1 MARATDDSGLY
12 PNYRRARGNGGAV
25 PYSGSN
31 PETAAQRRVARS
43 QFLQAGRDQASSRQN
58 RYGTPNPYANS
69 TNNSPYVGI
78 AWLGSGFPHPLPAP
92 PPGVPVPDEFQAL
105 QFGASRPSYDLAG
118 IAALLGPYWH
128 VPLGVDYAVLQKI
141 RQTIPMITA
150 AILRMKELVGCPDIQ
165 ASPSLVARIEDFL
178 RVLPE
183 NRMQTGIKLWAQT
196 HLDNMYTYGRAHSEV
211 LLNNRR
217 DDIFGLVEVH
227 PATAG
232 LRPTFGGYATNVVQ
246 YQYGGGVPVTLIPE
260 LLLNSVNDIRGDDP
274 NGTSLI
280 AELPFVSQI
289 LNAMLRSLGNT
300 WDRFGSPTYWVNW
313 VPPAN
318 WEDPT
323 GELQKKILGPMQSN
337 FRTAMRQRAEG
348 VANDFWTTG
357 TTTVQILGAQGEQ
370 LEFQASGRAIMEQI
384 AARFGLPPF
393 MYGFSWASTERM
405 STAQS
410 KVLTEII
417 ESSREVLAPAVE
429 KLITL
434 WQLVT
439 GTGGKFS
446 LSWPRVSLQDLVDEA
461 RAKAME
467 AQAEQEELANWDR
480 RVRLGINSLEEMAIH
495 FREDLEGIEP
505 AAVRKRLDGKDGLPL
520 LVDELPEPMP
530 AALGGEAFGG
540 AAGAGGRPR
549 AGGLAGRPDQQTL
562 PRDQETSRAWE
573 EEPRLVT
580 NGRH

>member
-1 MARATDDSGLY
+1 MARATDESGYY

-43 QFLQAGRDQASSRQN
+43 QFLQSSQRVNQ
-58 RYGTPNPYANS
+58 YGTANPYAQS
-69 TNNSPYVGI
+69 TNQNPYVGI

-92 PPGVPVPDEFQAL
+92 PPNVPVPDEFQAL
-105 QFGASRPSYDLAG
+105 QYGASRPTYDLAG
-118 IAALLGPYWH
+118 IAALLGPYFH
-128 VPLGVDYAVLQKI
+128 VPIPVEYNVLRKI
-141 RQTIPMITA
+141 RETIPMITA
-150 AILRMKELVGCPDIQ
+150 AILRMRELVGCPEVQ
-165 ASPSLVARIEDFL
+165 ASPSLKAKIDAFL
-178 RVLPE
+178 RVLPV

-217 DDIFGLVEVH
+217 DDVFGLVEVH

-313 VPPAN
+313 EPPQD

-323 GELQKKILGPMQSN
+323 GALQKQILGPMQSN

-348 VANDFWTTG
+348 QSNDFWTTG
-357 TTTVQILGAQGEQ
+357 KTTVEILGAQGEQ

-405 STAQS
+405 STAQA
-410 KVLTEII
+410 KMVTEII
-417 ESSREVLAPAVE
+417 ESSREVVEPAIT

-439 GTGGKFS
+439 GTGGRFS
-446 LSWPRVSLQDLVDEA
+446 LTWPRVSLQDLVDEA
-461 RAKAME
+461 RARAMD
-467 AQAEQEELANWDR
+467 AQAMQAELASWDR
-480 RVRLGINSLEEMAIH
+480 MVRLGIHSIEEMAIE
-495 FREDLEGIEP
+495 FREDMDDLTP
-505 AAVRKRLDGKDGLPL
+505 DQVRKRLDGQNGMPE
-520 LVDELPEPMP
+520 LVTELPDFMP
-530 AALGGEAFGG
+530 APYGGEIPGP
-540 AAGAGGRPR
+540 AGGGP
-549 AGGLAGRPDQQTL
+549 AGSPDQQL
-562 PRDQETSRAWE
+562 PGGNNPREEQTRA
-573 EEPRLVT
+573 LVNGNG
-580 NGRH
+580 NGRY